1 MKKKV
6 LLMVLLA
13 VVIGVGCSKKS
24 VGTSDAGLRTIHF
37 DFDKYDI
44 RSDAREVMAQ
54 NAEYLKT
61 NSSVEIQIE
70 GHCDERGSTEYNM
83 ALGQRRANAAKQYL
97 VDLGVDG
104 SRVTTISYGE
114 ERPVDSDSTPS
125 AWSKNRRAE
134 FRVTS
139 K

>member
-1 MKKKV
+1 MKKI

-13 VVIGVGCSKKS
+13 VVVGVGCSKKS

-44 RSDAREVMAQ
+44 RSDAREIMAH
-54 NAEYLKT
+54 NAEYLKSNT
-61 NSSVEIQIE
+61 NVEIQIE

-83 ALGQRRANAAKQYL
+83 ALGQRRANAAKSYL
-97 VDLGVDG
+97 VDLGVSG

-114 ERPVDSDSTPS
+114 ERSVDSDSIPS
-125 AWSKNRRAE
+125 AWAKNRRAE